1 MPDIIGRVVATEK
14 NPSTT
19 NSVQFWVEKNMVL
32 KPFDV
37 VRIRHIKG
45 SCTYAIITELK
56 YLTDSAGYL
65 SDWVSS
71 DFGDVEAEPRNER
84 IGTTVADAEILYN
97 DQDLEMPIRN
107 GAPVEWADAEGI
119 RKSLGLVNLRNPV
132 PAGWFKM
139 SNGQE
144 IIVDFEGNYLIGP
157 EGAHLNIAG
166 ISGLA
171 TKTSY
176 AMFLCSALQ
185 QRPSDKTPVSLVI
198 FNVKGFDLLSIDEAA
213 KPEDLSETDKANWIK
228 CGLLPAPFKNVTYFY
243 PYSDNDS
250 QAFNQSKL
258 PREVHRRQIA
268 GDTCHHYVFPVAYG
282 KKRLSLLLTDIDDG
296 TRTMEDCAAEIAED
310 KEAGNWSSLRE
321 ILQEKTQAATKG
333 SGTKAGAITV
343 QSWRKFYR
351 LLRTRTKNDIFAELA
366 ASRPRE
372 RRQCATTDILKHVGP
387 GKVVVIDIEPLP
399 DYLQTLVVGDVLEQ
413 IVAAKLG
420 GSEESQDDQPDIGR
434 VVIFADELNK
444 YAPKQGGGSLTENL
458 LEITER
464 GRSLGIVLFGAE
476 QFRSGVHDRV
486 IGNCATNVFG
496 RTSAVEIK
504 KASEYRMLNQS
515 QQASLT
521 RLPQGTLMLQHPVFT
536 SAVVKVNFPRPAYA
550 QPKGGK

>member
-1 MPDIIGRVVATEK
+1 MPEIIGRVVATEK

-19 NSVQFWVEKNMVL
+19 NSVQFWVEKDMVL

-37 VRIRHIKG
+37 VMIRHIKG
-45 SCTYAIITELK
+45 SHTYAIITELR

-71 DFGDVEAEPRNER
+71 DFGDVAAEPRNER

-107 GAPVEWADAEGI
+107 GAPVEWADSDGI
-119 RKSLGLVNLRNPV
+119 RRALGLLSLRHPV
-132 PAGWFKM
+132 PAGWFRM

-144 IIVDFEGNYLIGP
+144 VVVDFEGNYLIGP

-185 QRPSDKTPVSLVI
+185 QRRPDDVSLVI
-198 FNVKGFDLLSIDEAA
+198 FNVKGFDLLSLDEPA
-213 KPEDLSETDKANWIK
+213 KPEDLSEADQANWRK
-228 CGLLPAPFKNVTYFY
+228 CGLEPKPFGNVSYFY
-243 PYSDNDS
+243 PYADS
-250 QAFNQSKL
+250 ESLAYNASKV
-258 PREVHRRQIA
+258 PRDVHKRQLAA
-268 GDTCHHYVFPVAYG
+268 GTCHHYIYPVAYG
-282 KKRLSLLLTDIDDG
+282 KQKLSLLLTDIDDG
-296 TRTMEDCAAEIAED
+296 TRTMEDCAAEVAED
-310 KEAGNWSSLRE
+310 KDMGNWGTLRE
-321 ILQEKTQAATKG
+321 LLSEKTKAAAKG
-333 SGTKAGAITV
+333 SGPKPGAITV

-351 LLRTRTKNDIFAELA
+351 LLRTRTKNDIFTEVAG
-366 ASRPRE
+366 SRPKE
-372 RRQCATTDILKHVGP
+372 RRQCPTAEVLKHLGP

-399 DYLQTLVVGDVLEQ
+399 DYLQTLVVGDILEQ
-413 IVAAKLG
+413 IIAAKLG
-420 GSEESQDDQPDIGR
+420 GTEEQQDDQHDIGR

-444 YAPKQGGGSLTENL
+444 YAPKQGGGSLTDTL

-504 KASEYRMLNQS
+504 KASEYRMLNQT

-521 RLPQGTLMLQHPVFT
+521 RLPQGTLMIQHPVFT
-536 SAVVKVNFPRPAYA
+536 SATVKVNFPRPAYA
-550 QPKGGK
+550 QPKGGR

>member
-1 MPDIIGRVVATEK
+1 MTSKIIGRVVATEK

-19 NSVQFWVEKNMVL
+19 NSVQFWVEKDMVL

-37 VRIRHIKG
+37 VKIKHIKG

-65 SDWVSS
+65 ADWVSS
-71 DFGDVEAEPRNER
+71 DFGDVEADPRNER
-84 IGTTVADAEILYN
+84 IGTTIADAEILYN
-97 DQDLEMPIRN
+97 NQNLEMPIRN
-107 GAPVEWADAEGI
+107 GAPVEWADSDGI
-119 RKSLGLVNLRNPV
+119 RMALGLNNLRHPV
-132 PAGWFKM
+132 PAGWFTM

-144 IIVDFEGNYLIGP
+144 VIVDYEGNYLIGP

-185 QRPSDKTPVSLVI
+185 QKRSEDVSLVI
-198 FNVKGFDLLSIDEAA
+198 FNVKGFDLLSIDEPA
-213 KPEDLSETDKANWIK
+213 KPEDCAESDRKNWEK
-228 CGLLPAPFKNVTYFY
+228 CGLLASPFKNVTYFY
-243 PYSDNDS
+243 PYAENEF
-250 QAFNQSKL
+250 QAYSQSKAPKEL
-258 PREVHRRQIA
+258 HTKQII
-268 GDTCHHYVFPVAYG
+268 DDKCYHYIYPVDYG
-282 KKRLSLLLTDIDDG
+282 KKCLSLLFTDIDDG
-296 TRTMEDCAAEIAED
+296 TRTMEDCAGEISED
-310 KEAGNWSSLRE
+310 KSCGSWSTLRE
-321 ILQEKTQAATKG
+321 LISTKAQAAPKG
-333 SGTKAGAITV
+333 TTNKGNIIPV
-343 QSWRKFYR
+343 QSWRKFFR
-351 LLRTRTKNDIFAELA
+351 LLRTRTKNEIFGEK
-366 ASRPRE
+366 ASSKAKE
-372 RRQCATTDILKHVGP
+372 RRQCEPAEILKHLGP

-399 DYLQTLVVGDVLEQ
+399 DYLQTLVVGDVLNL
-413 IVAAKLG
+413 IVGAKLG
-420 GSEESQDDQPDIGR
+420 GGEDQVEEQPDIGR

-444 YAPKQGGGSLTENL
+444 YAPKQGGGSLTTTL

-496 RTSAVEIK
+496 RTSAVELRK
-504 KASEYRMLNQS
+504 GQEYKMLNQS
-515 QQASLT
+515 QQGSLT
-521 RLPQGTLMLQHPVFT
+521 RLPQGTLMVQHPVFT

>member
-1 MPDIIGRVVATEK
+1 MSEIIGRVVATEK

-19 NSVQFWVEKNMVL
+19 NSVQFWVQKDRVL

-37 VRIRHIKG
+37 VMIRHIKG
-45 SCTYAIITELK
+45 SHTYAIITELR

-71 DFGDVEAEPRNER
+71 DFGDVSAEPRNER

-107 GAPVEWADAEGI
+107 GAPVEWADSEGI
-119 RKSLGLVNLRNPV
+119 RKALGVVNLRHPV
-132 PAGWFKM
+132 PAGWFRM

-144 IIVDFEGNYLIGP
+144 VVVDFEGNYLIGP

-185 QRPSDKTPVSLVI
+185 QRRPDDVSLVI
-198 FNVKGFDLLSIDEAA
+198 FNVKGFDLLSLDEPA
-213 KPEDLSETDKANWIK
+213 KPEDLTEADKVNWDK
-228 CGLLPAPFKNVTYFY
+228 CGLKAEPFRNVTYFY
-243 PYSDNDS
+243 PYADSDT
-250 QAFNQSKL
+250 QAFNQSKI
-258 PREVHRRQIA
+258 PRDLHGRQIA
-268 GDTCHHYVFPVAYG
+268 NDQCYHYVYPVVYG
-282 KKRLSLLLTDIDDG
+282 KQRLSLLLTDIDDG

-310 KEAGNWSSLRE
+310 REAGNWTALRE
-321 ILQEKTQAATKG
+321 MLAEKTKAAPKG
-333 SGTKAGAITV
+333 SASRSGAITV
-343 QSWRKFYR
+343 QSWRKFFR
-351 LLRTRTKNDIFAELA
+351 LLKTRTKNPIFAELA
-366 ASRPRE
+366 GSRSGE
-372 RRQCATTDILKHVGP
+372 RRQCQTSDILKHLGP

-399 DYLQTLVVGDVLEQ
+399 EYLQTLVVGDVLDL
-413 IVAAKLG
+413 IIGAKLG
-420 GSEESQDDQPDIGR
+420 GGEEQQDEQPDIGR
-434 VVIFADELNK
+434 VVVFADELNK
-444 YAPKQGGGSLTENL
+444 YAPKQGGGSLTDSL

-476 QFRSGVHDRV
+476 QFRPGVHDRV
-486 IGNCATNVFG
+486 LGNCATNVFG

-504 KASEYRMLNQS
+504 KESAYRMLNQT
-515 QQASLT
+515 QQSSLS
-521 RLPQGTLMLQHPVFT
+521 RLPQGSLMIQHPVFT

-550 QPKGGK
+550 QPKGGR

>member
-1 MPDIIGRVVATEK
+1 MTDPIGRVVATEK

-19 NSVQFWVEKNMVL
+19 NSVQFWVEKDMVL

-37 VRIRHIKG
+37 VMIRHIKE
-45 SCTYAIITELK
+45 SKTYAIITELR

-71 DFGDVEAEPRNER
+71 DFGDVQAEPRNPR
-84 IGTTVADAEILYN
+84 IGTTIADAEILYN
-97 DQDLEMPIRN
+97 DRDLEMPIRN

-119 RKSLGLVNLRNPV
+119 RRSLGLVSLRNPI
-132 PAGWFKM
+132 PAGWFRM

-144 IIVDFEGNYLIGP
+144 ITVDFEGNYLIGP
-157 EGAHLNIAG
+157 EGAHLNVAG

-185 QRPSDKTPVSLVI
+185 QRRSADVSLVV
-198 FNVKGFDLLSIDEAA
+198 FNVKGFDLLSIDEPA
-213 KPEDLSETDKANWIK
+213 KPEDLSDTDKSNWQK
-228 CGLLPAPFKNVTYFY
+228 CGLNAEPFKNVTYFY
-243 PYSDNDS
+243 PYSDNDAQS
-250 QAFNQSKL
+250 FNASKI
-258 PREVHRRQIA
+258 PRDIHKRQIA
-268 GDTCHHYVFPVAYG
+268 NNSCYHYVFPVAHG
-282 KKRLSLLLTDIDDG
+282 KQKLSLLLTDIDDG

-310 KEAGNWSSLRE
+310 KDAGNWSSLRE
-321 ILQEKTQAATKG
+321 MLFEKTKSAAKG
-333 SGTKAGAITV
+333 AGAKGGAITV

-351 LLRTRTKNDIFAELA
+351 LLKTRTKNDIFAEKAL
-366 ASRPRE
+366 SRQAE
-372 RRQCATTDILKHVGP
+372 RRQKATSEILSYLGP
-387 GKVVVIDIEPLP
+387 GKVVVVDIEPLP
-399 DYLQTLVVGDVLEQ
+399 DYLQTVVVGDILDQ
-413 IVAAKLG
+413 IIAAKLG
-420 GSEESQDDQPDIGR
+420 GSYDQDEEQPDLGR

-444 YAPKQGGGSLTENL
+444 YAPKQGGGSLTQDL

-504 KASEYRMLNQS
+504 KASEYRMLNQT

-521 RLPQGTLMLQHPVFT
+521 RLPQGTLMIQHPVFT
-536 SAVVKVNFPRPAYA
+536 SAVVKVNFPKPAYA

>member
-1 MPDIIGRVVATEK
+1 MSEIIGRVVATEK

-19 NSVQFWVEKNMVL
+19 NSVQFWVEKDRVL

-37 VRIRHIKG
+37 VMIRHIKG
-45 SCTYAIITELK
+45 SHTYAIITELR

-71 DFGDVEAEPRNER
+71 DFGDVSAEPRNER

-107 GAPVEWADAEGI
+107 GAAVEWADAEGI
-119 RKSLGLVNLRNPV
+119 RKALGVEKLRHPV

-139 SNGQE
+139 SNGLE
-144 IIVDFEGNYLIGP
+144 VVVDFEGNYLIGP

-185 QRPSDKTPVSLVI
+185 QRRPEDVSLVI
-198 FNVKGFDLLSIDEAA
+198 FNVKGFDLLSLDEPA
-213 KPEDLSETDKANWIK
+213 KADDLSEADKANWAK
-228 CGLLPAPFKNVTYFY
+228 CGLKAEPFRNVTYFY
-243 PYSDNDS
+243 PYADSDT
-250 QAFNQSKL
+250 QAFSQSKA
-258 PREVHRRQIA
+258 PRELHERQIA
-268 GDTCHHYVFPVAYG
+268 NGNCYHYIYPVAYG
-282 KKRLSLLLTDIDDG
+282 KQHLSLLLTDIDDG
-296 TRTMEDCAAEIAED
+296 TKTMEDCAAEIAED
-310 KEAGNWSSLRE
+310 KDAGNWTALRE
-321 ILQEKTQAATKG
+321 MLSDKTKAAAKGGPSKG
-333 SGTKAGAITV
+333 SAITV
-343 QSWRKFYR
+343 QSWRKFFR
-351 LLRTRTKNDIFAELA
+351 LLKTRTKNPIFAELA
-366 ASRPRE
+366 CSRTKE
-372 RRQCATTDILKHVGP
+372 RRQCETRDILKHLGP

-399 DYLQTLVVGDVLEQ
+399 EYLQTLVVGDVLNL
-413 IVAAKLG
+413 IMNAKLG
-420 GSEESQDDQPDIGR
+420 GSEEQQDDQPDIGR

-444 YAPKQGGGSLTENL
+444 YAPKQGGGSLTDSL

-486 IGNCATNVFG
+486 LGNCATNVLG
-496 RTSAVEIK
+496 RSSAVEIK
-504 KASEYRMLNQS
+504 KEPAYRMLNQT
-515 QQASLT
+515 QQSSLS
-521 RLPQGTLMLQHPVFT
+521 RLPQGSLMIQHPVFT

>member
-1 MPDIIGRVVATEK
+1 MADIIGRVVATEK

-19 NSVQFWVEKNMVL
+19 NSVQFWVEKDIVL

-37 VRIRHIKG
+37 VMIPHIKG
-45 SCTYAIITELK
+45 SKTYAIITELR

-71 DFGDVEAEPRNER
+71 DFGDVAAKPRNER

-107 GAPVEWADAEGI
+107 GSAVEWADEEGI
-119 RKSLGLVNLRNPV
+119 RRSLGLVNLRNPI

-144 IIVDFEGNYLIGP
+144 IVVDFEGNYLIGP
-157 EGAHLNIAG
+157 EGAHMNIAG

-185 QRPSDKTPVSLVI
+185 QRRSEDVSLVI
-198 FNVKGFDLLSIDEAA
+198 FNVKGFDLLSIDEPA
-213 KPEDLSETDKANWIK
+213 KPEDLSERDKNNWSK
-228 CGLLPAPFKNVTYFY
+228 CGLMPEPFKNVTYFY
-243 PYSDNDS
+243 PYVNNDN
-250 QAFNQSKL
+250 ARFNASKL
-258 PREVHRRQIA
+258 PSDVHRRQIA
-268 GDTCHHYVFPVAYG
+268 NNNCYHYIYPVEHG
-282 KKRLSLLLTDIDDG
+282 KDKLSLLLTDIDDG
-296 TRTMEDCAAEIAED
+296 TRTMEDCAGEVAEQDGFGEWPKLREWLED
-310 KEAGNWSSLRE
+310 K
-321 ILQEKTQAATKG
+321 
-333 SGTKAGAITV
+333 TKAAGKGAAQKPGVITV

-351 LLRTRTKNDIFAELA
+351 LLKTRTKNDIFSNKAG
-366 ASRPRE
+366 SRQAE
-372 RRQCATTDILKHVGP
+372 RRQIATKDILKHLAP

-399 DYLQTLVVGDVLEQ
+399 DYLQTLVVGDIIEQ
-413 IVAAKLG
+413 ITTAKLG
-420 GSEESQDDQPDIGR
+420 GSEDQQDDLPDLGR

-444 YAPKQGGGSLTENL
+444 YAPKQGGGSLTDNL

-486 IGNCATNVFG
+486 LGNCGTNVFG

-504 KASEYRMLNQS
+504 KAADYRMLNQT
-515 QQASLT
+515 QQSSLT
-521 RLPQGTLMLQHPVFT
+521 RLPQGALMVQHPVFT
-536 SAVVKVNFPRPAYA
+536 SAVVKVSFPKPAYA
-550 QPKGGK
+550 QPKGGR

>member
-1 MPDIIGRVVATEK
+1 MAITIGRVVATEK

-19 NSVQFWVEKNMVL
+19 NTVQFWIEDSIVL

-37 VRIRHIKG
+37 VMIRHINNSK
-45 SCTYAIITELK
+45 TYAIITELK
-56 YLTDSAGYL
+56 YLTDGAGYL
-65 SDWVSS
+65 ADWVSS
-71 DFGDVEAEPRNER
+71 DFGDVGVEPRNRR

-97 DQDLEMPIRN
+97 DKNCEMPIRN
-107 GAPVEWADAEGI
+107 GASVEWADAEGI
-119 RKSLGLVNLRNPV
+119 RRALGLTGLRNPI
-132 PAGWFKM
+132 PAGWFTM
-139 SNGQE
+139 SNDVSVNVE
-144 IIVDFEGNYLIGP
+144 FEGNFLIGP
-157 EGAHLNIAG
+157 EGAHLNAAG

-185 QRPSDKTPVSLVI
+185 QRRSNDVSLVI

-213 KPEDLSETDKANWIK
+213 KEDDLNDKDRENWRK
-228 CGLLPAPFKNVTYFY
+228 CELEPKPFNNVTYFY
-243 PYSDNDS
+243 PYSRNES
-250 QAFNQSKL
+250 QRYNASKV
-258 PREVHRRQIA
+258 PSDVHKRQIEA
-268 GDTCHHYVFPVAYG
+268 DSCYHYVYPADYG
-282 KKRLSLLLTDIDDG
+282 KSRLSLLLTDVEDN
-296 TRTMEDCAAEIAED
+296 THTMEDCSVEVAQSESPGTWDALRTSLEQRTRTSP
-310 KEAGNWSSLRE
+310 SSR
-321 ILQEKTQAATKG
+321 
-333 SGTKAGAITV
+333 GAVITV

-351 LLRTRTKNDIFAELA
+351 LIRTRTKNDIFEEVL
-366 ASRPRE
+366 SSKKKE
-372 RRQCATTDILKHVGP
+372 RRQCRTTDIIKHVGP

-399 DYLQTLVVGDVLEQ
+399 DYLQTLVVGDVLDQ
-413 IVAAKLG
+413 IVSAKLG
-420 GSEESQDDQPDIGR
+420 GSDEQQDELPDLGR

-444 YAPKQGGGSLTENL
+444 YAPKQSGGSLTSTL

-476 QFRSGVHDRV
+476 QFRSGVHERV

-504 KASEYRMLNQS
+504 KASDYGMLNRT

-521 RLPQGTLMLQHPVFT
+521 RLPQGTLMIQHPLFT
-536 SAVVKVNFPRPAYA
+536 SAVVKINFPKPAYA

>member
-1 MPDIIGRVVATEK
+1 MSEVIGRVVATEK

-19 NSVQFWVEKNMVL
+19 NSVQFWVEKNIVL

-37 VRIRHIKG
+37 VMIRHIKD
-45 SCTYAIITELK
+45 SKTYAIITELK

-71 DFGDVEAEPRNER
+71 DFGDVKAEPRNER

-97 DQDLEMPIRN
+97 DKDLEMPIRN
-107 GAPVEWADAEGI
+107 GSPIEWADEEGI
-119 RKSLGLVNLRNPV
+119 RRSLGLVNLRNPI

-144 IIVDFEGNYLIGP
+144 VIVDFEGNYLIGP
-157 EGAHLNIAG
+157 EGAHMNIAG

-185 QRPSDKTPVSLVI
+185 QRRSDDVSLVI
-198 FNVKGFDLLSIDEAA
+198 FNVKGFDLLSIDEPAR
-213 KPEDLSETDKANWIK
+213 PEDLTERDKENWAK
-228 CGLLPAPFKNVTYFY
+228 CDLRPEPFKNVTYFY
-243 PYSDNDS
+243 PYADSDTL
-250 QAFNQSKL
+250 AFNASKL
-258 PREVHRRQIA
+258 PREVHRRQLA
-268 GDTCHHYVFPVAYG
+268 NNNCYHYIYPVAHG
-282 KKRLSLLLTDIDDG
+282 KNNLSLLLTDIDDG
-296 TRTMEDCAAEIAED
+296 TRTMEDCASEIAEI
-310 KEAGNWSSLRE
+310 EGVGNWVALRE
-321 ILQEKTQAATKG
+321 MLQERTKAATKG
-333 SGTKAGAITV
+333 SGAKSGVITV

-351 LLRTRTKNDIFAELA
+351 LLRTRTKNDIFSEKAG
-366 ASRPRE
+366 SRQGE
-372 RRQCATTDILKHVGP
+372 RRQCSTTEILKHLAP

-399 DYLQTLVVGDVLEQ
+399 DYLQTLVVGDIIEQ
-413 IVAAKLG
+413 ITAAKLG
-420 GSEESQDDQPDIGR
+420 GAEDQQDDQLDLGR

-444 YAPKQGGGSLTENL
+444 YAPKQGGGSLTANL

-496 RTSAVEIK
+496 RTSAVEIR
-504 KASEYRMLNQS
+504 KASEYRMLNQT

-521 RLPQGTLMLQHPVFT
+521 RLPQGSLMLQHPVFT
-536 SAVVKVNFPRPAYA
+536 SAVVKVNFPKPAYA